1 MFRRILVPIDV
12 AEAAVA
18 EPGVYLAAQLAA
30 LTSGAVRM
38 IHVLPTIPLSLQEFL
53 PTHVSAERENAARS
67 TLLEMAK
74 NANVPMG
81 LFSCTLRTGAVSDEV
96 LAEAEVWGADL
107 IIIGSHSPSMST
119 YLLGS
124 NAHKIVRHA
133 NCSVLVVRPH
143 KDQHGAYW
151 LVPPIAS

>member
-1 MFRRILVPIDV
+1 MFRKILVPVDT

-30 LTSGAVRM
+30 LTNGAIRM
-38 IHVLPTIPLSLQEFL
+38 IHVLSAIPLSFQEFL
-53 PTHVSAERENAARS
+53 PPRVSADRESAARS

-74 NANVPMG
+74 NADVPMD
-81 LFSCTLRTGAVSDEV
+81 LFSHTLRIGAVADEV

-107 IIIGSHSPSMST
+107 IIIGSHRPSMST

-124 NAHKIVRHA
+124 NAQKIVRHA

-143 KDQHGAYW
+143 QDQQGAYW